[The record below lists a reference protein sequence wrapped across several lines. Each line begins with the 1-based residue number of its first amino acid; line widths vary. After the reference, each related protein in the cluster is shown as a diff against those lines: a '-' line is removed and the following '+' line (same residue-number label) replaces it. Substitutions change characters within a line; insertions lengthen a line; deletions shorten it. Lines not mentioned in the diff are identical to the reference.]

1 MPVER
6 MTPIVSLYQMS
17 SVTVFP
23 VHVNVK
29 QATRQLQTA
38 FHAQVT
44 ILKYQTL
51 HTNNR

>member
-1 MPVER
+1 
-6 MTPIVSLYQMS
+6 MTPIVSRYQML

-23 VHVNVK
+23 VYVNVK

-44 ILKYQTL
+44 ILMYQTL
-51 HTNNR
+51 YTNEK